1 MQEGKRQKQVAS
13 LITEKLNMIF
23 QRLGLTMVEGGMLS
37 IASVKLTPDLMEA
50 RVYLSFFK
58 VSDRSVAMAKIQER
72 SWEIKRELV
81 QAVKHQLRV
90 MPQLRFFLDDSLDY
104 VDKMES
110 LLKKMNEDQPPA
122 SLDQ

>member
-1 MQEGKRQKQVAS
+1 
-13 LITEKLNMIF
+13 MIF

-37 IASVKLTPDLMEA
+37 IASVNLTPDLMEA

-58 VSDRSVAMAKIQER
+58 VPDRSAAMAKIQER